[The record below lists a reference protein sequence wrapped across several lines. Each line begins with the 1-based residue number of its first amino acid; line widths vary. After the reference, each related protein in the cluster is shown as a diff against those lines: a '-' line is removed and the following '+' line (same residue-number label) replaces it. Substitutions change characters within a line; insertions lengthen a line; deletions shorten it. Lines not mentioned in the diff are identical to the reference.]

1 MKKNYL
7 STETGILCASSKPIK
22 IYYSKWLFLLLAF
35 FFSLGCKKVTE
46 ETGLVG
52 MCPQVTSV
60 TPLDAS
66 SNISLNPSISAV
78 FNEPMDASTI
88 TIATFTLREGTMPIA
103 GVIAFSGNTATFSPT
118 KALTP
123 FTTYTAT
130 IYAGVRDIAKN
141 AMISDFIWS
150 FTTGADPAPTVTS
163 TDPLNLAIGVA
174 FNKKISAAFSKP
186 MDSLSATKSISII
199 NMSLGGTVV
208 LGSVTYTGTTVV
220 FTPSFNL
227 LPSTSYS
234 ATISTVAKDLAGTFL
249 KSKYTWNFTTGKAP
263 DIIPPAIVSTDPINS
278 AIGIPFNQK
287 LSANFSE
294 AMDPATI
301 IAANFK
307 LANTSLGGTNVS
319 GTVLYSGTSATFV
332 PSVLLLPNTTYT
344 ATITT
349 AVKDLAAVSITS
361 NYTWSFTTGKLPDVI
376 SPAIVSTDP
385 ARYDIAVPFN
395 KSIAVLFSKSMDPS
409 TITTASFSLANTTLG
424 GSVISGTVSYTGVT
438 AVFVPLNNLLP
449 NTTYTASINTGA
461 KDLAGNSIV
470 NDYFWS
476 FTTGALIDIIPPT
489 VVSTDPV
496 NNATNVALNVK
507 VAATFSETM
516 NPASIS
522 ITSFLLKNGS
532 TSVTGTITY
541 AGEIGTFTPSSLLTP
556 STVYTATIT
565 TAAKDLAGNAIVSD
579 YVWTFTTGVLLDIIP
594 PTVISTDPLNN
605 AIGVSV
611 DKKIAA
617 TFSESM
623 DPLTISTVSFILQNG
638 NTMVS
643 GNVTYLNSVATFSP
657 TLSLLYNTVYTAT
670 ITTAAKDLAGN
681 TLVANYVWTFT
692 TGLAPDIIPPTVIST
707 DPLNN
712 AIDVPIAKKI
722 AATFSEAM
730 DPSTISTVSFTLKNG
745 TTNVSGNVTYL
756 NNVATFSPSL
766 SLLYN
771 TVYTGTITTAAKDLA
786 GNAMVS
792 NYVWTFTT
800 VLPIDPP
807 VVLGTAA
814 NFGAFG
820 GSAGI
825 TNQGINTV
833 INNGGI
839 GTTGA
844 STLIT
849 GFHDGLTAAVYTETP
864 LNVGNV
870 TGGIFTAPPAPGT
883 ATSFTIATNG
893 LNDATT
899 AYNSISPAS
908 KPGGTD
914 PGAGELGGLTLA
926 PGIYKSASGT
936 FNITNGNLTLDAKGD
951 PNATWIF
958 QTAAALTVGVAGPSG
973 AKSVIM
979 INGALP
985 KNVYWYVGSAA
996 TINGAGGGVMV
1007 GTILS
1012 SAGITFSTAGNVV
1025 QTVLNGRA
1033 ISLNASVT
1041 MVNTTI
1047 NVQ

>member
-1 MKKNYL
+1 MKKNYF
-7 STETGILCASSKPIK
+7 SSETGILCTSTKLSKT
-22 IYYSKWLFLLLAF
+22 YLNKWFFLSLALL
-35 FFSLGCKKVTE
+35 FSLSCKKVTE
-46 ETGLVG
+46 QTGLIG
-52 MCPQVTSV
+52 ICPQVISV

-66 SNISLNPSISAV
+66 SGNSLTPSISAV

-88 TIATFTLREGTMPIA
+88 TIATFTVREGTVPIA
-103 GVIAFSGNTATFSPT
+103 GVIAFSGNTATFSST

-130 IYAGVRDIAKN
+130 MNAGVRDLARN
-141 AMISDFIWS
+141 AMVSDFTWS

-163 TDPLNLAIGVA
+163 TDPVNLAIGVA
-174 FNKKISAAFSKP
+174 FNKMISAAFSKP
-186 MDSLSATKSISII
+186 MDSLSATKSISIT
-199 NMSLGGTVV
+199 NTSLGGTVV

-220 FTPSFNL
+220 FKPTTNL

-263 DIIPPAIVSTDPINS
+263 DIIPPTIVSTDPINS
-278 AIGIPFNQK
+278 AIGVPFNQK

-319 GTVLYSGTSATFV
+319 GTVLYSGTAATFV
-332 PSVLLLPNTTYT
+332 PAVLLLPNTTYT

-349 AVKDLAAVSITS
+349 AVKDLAAVSLTS

-385 ARYDIAVPFN
+385 ARYDIGVPLN
-395 KSIAVLFSKSMDPS
+395 KTISALFSKSMDQS
-409 TITTASFSLANTTLG
+409 TINTATFSLANTTLG
-424 GSVISGTVSYTGVT
+424 GLVIPGTVSYTGVT
-438 AVFVPLNNLLP
+438 AVFAPLSSLSP

-470 NDYFWS
+470 SNYFWS
-476 FTTGALIDIIPPT
+476 FTTGSVIDLIPPT
-489 VVSTDPV
+489 VISTDPA
-496 NNATNVALNVK
+496 NNATGVALNK
-507 VAATFSETM
+507 IIAATFSESMT
-516 NPASIS
+516 PTTIS
-522 ITSFLLKNGS
+522 ITSFLLMNGS
-532 TSVTGTITY
+532 TPVTGTVSY
-541 AGEIGTFTPSSLLTP
+541 AGVIGTFTPSSNLIA
-556 STVYTATIT
+556 STVYTATIKT
-565 TAAKDLAGNAIVSD
+565 LAKDLAGNNLVSD
-579 YVWTFTTGVLLDIIP
+579 YVWTFTTGAALDIIP
-594 PTVISTDPLNN
+594 PTVILTDPLNN
-605 AIGVSV
+605 AIGVPI
-611 DKKIAA
+611 DKQITA
-617 TFSESM
+617 TFSEPM
-623 DPLTISTVSFILQNG
+623 DPLSISTVSFTLFNG
-638 NTMVS
+638 STSVS

-657 TLSLLYNTVYTAT
+657 TFKLLLNTVYTA
-670 ITTAAKDLAGN
+670 
-681 TLVANYVWTFT
+681 
-692 TGLAPDIIPPTVIST
+692 
-707 DPLNN
+707 
-712 AIDVPIAKKI
+712 
-722 AATFSEAM
+722 
-730 DPSTISTVSFTLKNG
+730 
-745 TTNVSGNVTYL
+745 
-756 NNVATFSPSL
+756 
-766 SLLYN
+766 
-771 TVYTGTITTAAKDLA
+771 TITTAAKDLA

-792 NYVWTFTT
+792 NYVWNFTT
-800 VLPIDPP
+800 ALPTIPP

-825 TNQGINTV
+825 TNQGLNTI

-864 LNVGNV
+864 LNVGNA

-883 ATSFTIATNG
+883 ATSFTIAQNG

-899 AYNSISPAS
+899 AFNSISPAS

-926 PGIYKSASGT
+926 PGVYKSASGT
-936 FNITNGNLTLDAKGD
+936 FKISNGDLTLDAMGD

-958 QTAAALTVGVAGPSG
+958 QTAAGLTVGIAGPSG
-973 AKSVIM
+973 ARSVQM

-1007 GTILS
+1007 GTILA
-1012 SAGITFSTAGNVV
+1012 SAGVTFSTAGNAV